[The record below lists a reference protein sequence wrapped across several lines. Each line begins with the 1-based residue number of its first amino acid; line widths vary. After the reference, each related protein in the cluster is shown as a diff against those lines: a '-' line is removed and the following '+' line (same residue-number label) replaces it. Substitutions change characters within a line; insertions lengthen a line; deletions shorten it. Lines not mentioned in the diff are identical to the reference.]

1 MCRLQSTANSSENIK
16 VLVSG
21 GKKEKMKTA
30 ITINEKWSDYEKT
43 VARCQLINF
52 RIIFLDKY
60 GKPIDNEYEL
70 EELNEKYQKR
80 TKYNIIS
87 GKEISNTRYYTLAEL
102 KEIYG
107 AQTVNLNFPYMVLQN
122 IHWDN
127 PLILYIIDMKTLKFD
142 TINGKTNTY
151 QVKEA

>member
-1 MCRLQSTANSSENIK
+1 
-16 VLVSG
+16 
-21 GKKEKMKTA
+21 MKTA

-43 VARCQLINF
+43 VARCQLLNF

-70 EELNEKYQKR
+70 EELNEKHQKR
-80 TKYNIIS
+80 TKYNSIS
-87 GKEISNTRYYTLAEL
+87 GKETSNTRYYTLAEL

-122 IHWDN
+122 VRWDN
-127 PLILYIIDMKTLKFD
+127 PLILYIVDCKTLKFD

>member
-1 MCRLQSTANSSENIK
+1 MKYYQVKTQYDQKRKYPYTSNFDILIADELYTEDELLKFN
-16 VLVSG
+16 VS
-21 GKKEKMKTA
+21 KSCF
-30 ITINEKWSDYEKT
+30 NE
-43 VARCQLINF
+43 F
-52 RIIFLDKY
+52 
-60 GKPIDNEYEL
+60 EL

-80 TKYNIIS
+80 TKYNIIA
-87 GKEISNTRYYTLAEL
+87 GKDISKSRYYTLAEL

-122 IHWDN
+122 IYWDN
-127 PLILYIIDMKTLKFD
+127 PLILYVVDMKTLKFD